1 MNPYPEQRP
10 GWRDDEERRE
20 FLVHKAVHL
29 FYMPR
34 LVPDIGVVP
43 EGSTGWHIYIWQSHG
58 LCLGVAK
65 QHVHHVPHFRSRW
78 EFSQVSRGP
87 MISPPCSNDAVMDC
101 FVILGEMHFRS

>member
-43 EGSTGWHIYIWQSHG
+43 EGSTGWHIYIYGSPMACVWVWQSNMCIMCRTFG
-58 LCLGVAK
+58 RVGSSL
-65 QHVHHVPHFRSRW
+65 RSLVV
-78 EFSQVSRGP
+78 Q
-87 MISPPCSNDAVMDC
+87 
-101 FVILGEMHFRS
+101 